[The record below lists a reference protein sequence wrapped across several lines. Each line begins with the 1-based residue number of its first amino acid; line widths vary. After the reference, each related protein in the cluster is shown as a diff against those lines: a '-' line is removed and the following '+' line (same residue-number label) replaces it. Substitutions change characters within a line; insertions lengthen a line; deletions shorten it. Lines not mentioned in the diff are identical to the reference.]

1 MALSTTLSR
10 YKSQGIP
17 NRDAFFGG
25 ENNMNEK
32 AKSDQNTLKH
42 VATASFIGNFVE
54 WFDYAA
60 YGFLATV
67 IALVFF
73 PNSDPVIAL
82 MSTYAIFAL
91 SFIVRPFGGI
101 F

>member
-1 MALSTTLSR
+1 
-10 YKSQGIP
+10 
-17 NRDAFFGG
+17 
-25 ENNMNEK
+25 MNEK
-32 AKSDQNTLKH
+32 AKSDQNTLKR

-73 PNSDPVIAL
+73 SK
-82 MSTYAIFAL
+82 
-91 SFIVRPFGGI
+91 
-101 F
+101 